1 MTDEVESVDSLT
13 VKLLLSSVFYLTTA
27 YGGAFPCRNGKP
39 FVLRTFPLSREY
51 LIKTGEALIC
61 SFVGATHAGCQDAIP
76 YEMIFIFVYFIN
88 IMYIFRNVY
97 GRAWKPSPTIIHQRL
112 FTTKH

>member
-13 VKLLLSSVFYLTTA
+13 IQLLLSSVFYLTTA

-61 SFVGATHAGCQDAIP
+61 SFVGATHAGCQGCHPLRDDIHFCLLHQYNVHFQERLREGVETLP
-76 YEMIFIFVYFIN
+76 YNHTPTFIY
-88 IMYIFRNVY
+88 
-97 GRAWKPSPTIIHQRL
+97 H
-112 FTTKH
+112 

>member
-51 LIKTGEALIC
+51 LIKIGEALVIHSC
-61 SFVGATHAGCQDAIP
+61 LDTDIT
-76 YEMIFIFVYFIN
+76 
-88 IMYIFRNVY
+88 YIFSNVL
-97 GRAWKPSPTIIHQRL
+97 RVVHDPPVKTFLKTHILSVKQHQ
-112 FTTKH
+112 